1 MLTPNDSVF
10 NYYNSSGTLYILTA
24 KYGSVALLS
33 VVAFLFNSFNVYT
46 TWKNKCFHHRC
57 NIYIALNSFF
67 SLPLHFGMSVKFFIL
82 LSGINFI
89 SLNSCYYI
97 QAIPLLSTSIAS
109 QIEFNI
115 GVDRLLSTAFPI
127 WYKFNDHYK
136 SVVIL
141 SILNI
146 CRVARTNWLFLKMA
160 LTYPDK
166 PTMCAAGDLILP
178 ETNSETHLT
187 ANIYN
192 LMTVACYTMIWIL
205 IIIRN
210 DSNPNN
216 KRLMKSLTTI
226 ILINL
231 SGNVNTEIWLLILP
245 SLSFTAINIDSF
257 VVVPALLMFVVS
269 YGSNMPVLYIFSKE
283 YNHAFK
289 NTFQH
294 LFSGKQL
301 TTQIMTTSMLN
312 RSNNARNLNRGN
324 ISRMNNIPIEY
335 PVRQF

>member
-1 MLTPNDSVF
+1 
-10 NYYNSSGTLYILTA
+10 
-24 KYGSVALLS
+24 
-33 VVAFLFNSFNVYT
+33 
-46 TWKNKCFHHRC
+46 
-57 NIYIALNSFF
+57 
-67 SLPLHFGMSVKFFIL
+67 
-82 LSGINFI
+82 
-89 SLNSCYYI
+89 
-97 QAIPLLSTSIAS
+97 
-109 QIEFNI
+109 
-115 GVDRLLSTAFPI
+115 
-127 WYKFNDHYK
+127 
-136 SVVIL
+136 
-141 SILNI
+141 
-146 CRVARTNWLFLKMA
+146 MA

-231 SGNVNTEIWLLILP
+231 SGNVN
-245 SLSFTAINIDSF
+245 
-257 VVVPALLMFVVS
+257 
-269 YGSNMPVLYIFSKE
+269 E